1 MCQLQQTEVFFNWL
15 LRLKDRRA
23 KARILV
29 RLESARQGQLERG

>member
-1 MCQLQQTEVFFNWL
+1 MYQLQQTEVFFNWL
-15 LRLKDRRA
+15 SRLKDRRA